1 LSDEDKDSKTEDP
14 TAKKMSDAAEKGNV
28 AMSRE
33 ITLFAS
39 SLAFYI
45 YLVFFLPGSIA
56 SLSERL
62 KDVFEQPEQWPLENA
77 TDVVSIGSRIGWDM
91 AGFLAPAMILMIVF
105 GLASSFAQ
113 NLPSFV
119 LERIRPQAERVS
131 IAKGFTRIYSVA
143 GMVEFGKSVFK
154 LLVVSLIFYFV
165 LQRDFMSSLDI
176 MFSDPANILVK
187 LEVTVKKMM
196 VIVLLATATLAV
208 VDFFWTKHQWFSNL
222 KMSKQEIKDEHKQAQ
237 GDPMVK
243 ARQRSVMR
251 SRARQRMI
259 QNIPRATLVITNPS
273 HYAIALR
280 YVREE
285 NDAPVIVGKGQDLV
299 ALRIRQIAEENN
311 IPVFEDPPLARSM
324 FAQVSVDSVIPSAFY
339 KAVAELIH
347 RVYAARMPKQRTR
360 QTK

>member
-1 LSDEDKDSKTEDP
+1 MSDEDKDSKTEDP
-14 TAKKMSDAAEKGNV
+14 TAKKMSDAAIKGNV
-28 AMSRE
+28 ASSRE

-39 SLAFYI
+39 SLAFYF
-45 YLVFFLPGSIA
+45 YLVFFLPGAIA
-56 SLSERL
+56 NLAERL
-62 KDVFEQPEQWPLENA
+62 KDIFEQPDRWPLENA
-77 TDVVSIGSRIGWDM
+77 TDAVSIGSRMGWDM
-91 AGFLAPAMILMIVF
+91 AGFLAPAMILMVVF
-105 GLASSFAQ
+105 GLGSSFAQ

-119 LERIRPQAERVS
+119 LERIRPQADRVS

-165 LQRDFMSSLDI
+165 LYRDFMESLDI
-176 MFSDPANILVK
+176 MFSDPAIILVK
-187 LEVTVKKMM
+187 LEAIVKKMM
-196 VIVLLATATLAV
+196 IIVLLATATLAV

-243 ARQRSVMR
+243 ARQRSLMR

-347 RVYAARMPKQRTR
+347 RVYAARTPKQRTR
-360 QTK
+360 QPQ